1 MSITY
6 HLKFRN
12 KLEQKPELTQ
22 LINEYK
28 NTVLLI
34 SNLYSTEHGYEG
46 GKFQDEYLDIDLD
59 NSSQISFD
67 LLQKDADP
75 QSWKKLLKEIIHKIT
90 NNVYP
95 DEDYFFDFQGD
106 VVYEIREDGIVKKNK
121 VDEFLIGV

>member
-6 HLKFRN
+6 HLKFRK

-28 NTVLLI
+28 NTLLLI
-34 SNLYSTEHGYEG
+34 SNLYSTEHNYEG
-46 GKFQDEYLDIDLD
+46 GKFQDEYLDFVLE

-90 NNVYP
+90 NDVYP

-106 VVYEIREDGIVKKNK
+106 IVYEIREKGIIKENRSDK
-121 VDEFLIGV
+121 FM

>member
-22 LINEYK
+22 LIHEYK

-34 SNLYSTEHGYEG
+34 SNLYSTEYGYEG
-46 GKFQDEYLDIDLD
+46 GKFQDEYLDVDLD

-75 QSWKKLLKEIIHKIT
+75 QSWKKLLEEIIHKIT
-90 NNVYP
+90 NDVYP
-95 DEDYFFDFQGD
+95 DEDYFFGFQGD
-106 VVYEIREDGIVKKNK
+106 IVYEIRENGIVKKNRIDK
-121 VDEFLIGV
+121 FI

>member
-12 KLEQKPELTQ
+12 KLEQKPELIQ
-22 LINEYK
+22 LIHEYK

-34 SNLYSTEHGYEG
+34 SNLYSTEYGYEG
-46 GKFQDEYLDIDLD
+46 GKFQDEYLDVDLD

-75 QSWKKLLKEIIHKIT
+75 QSWKKLLEEIIHKIT
-90 NNVYP
+90 NDVYP
-95 DEDYFFDFQGD
+95 DEDYFFGFQGD
-106 VVYEIREDGIVKKNK
+106 IVYEIRENGIVKKNRIDK
-121 VDEFLIGV
+121 FI